1 MLKLINRTNK
11 TDFRI
16 QAENRGITVNPSET
30 TIPTWRAW
38 SITDKDGKQWKIL
51 FTNHVGEFFV
61 ESVPTCEYDPRF
73 RLGLYF
79 KGQRILICQL
89 RKNGRQYKDERYLR
103 KYSDLALLV
112 NNLVVYN
119 YIRL

>member
-11 TDFRI
+11 ADFRI
-16 QAENRGITVNPSET
+16 QMENRGITVNPAQTS
-30 TIPTWRAW
+30 IQTWRAW
-38 SITDKDGKQWKIL
+38 SMTDKDGKQWKIL

-61 ESVPTCEYDPRF
+61 ESVPTCECDRKI
-73 RLGLYF
+73 RIGLYF
-79 KGQRILICQL
+79 KGQKILICQL
-89 RKNGRQYKDERYLR
+89 RKNGRQYKNERYLR
-103 KYSDLALLV
+103 KYQELALLV

>member
-1 MLKLINRTNK
+1 MLKLRNNTNRA
-11 TDFRI
+11 DFRI
-16 QAENRGITVNPSET
+16 QVENRGITVNPTQTS
-30 TIPTWRAW
+30 IPTWRAW

-61 ESVPTCEYDPRF
+61 ESVPACECDRKI
-73 RLGLYF
+73 RIGLYF
-79 KGQRILICQL
+79 KGQKILICQL
-89 RKNGRQYKDERYLR
+89 RKNGRQYKNERYLR
-103 KYSDLALLV
+103 KYQELALLV

>member
-1 MLKLINRTNK
+1 MLKLTNK
-11 TDFRI
+11 TNKADFRI
-16 QAENRGITVNPSET
+16 QMENRGITVNPTQTS
-30 TIPTWRAW
+30 IQTWRAW

-61 ESVPTCEYDPRF
+61 ESVPACECDRKI
-73 RLGLYF
+73 RIGLYF
-79 KGQRILICQL
+79 KGQKILICQL
-89 RKNGRQYKDERYLR
+89 RKNGRQYKNERYLR
-103 KYSDLALLV
+103 KYQELALLV